1 MVAEM
6 SANRDDAPGQGRT
19 RTACRFV
26 IIWSGLLFLAAGGPL
41 HAQQTAPIP
50 LPIRITSTSGEVIP
64 VAIVQLHDSEG
75 RILAERLTDDNG
87 RATLSAP
94 SAGTYS
100 VLVDRLGHEEWTS
113 PPFEVRG
120 PPDAVLEFVVPVR
133 PVAIDPLAVDVNRK
147 CPVPRGQG
155 PLITRM
161 HIHTRNALAKV
172 TDGTREEDLEFVL
185 ESRTEHPVLD
195 KERKTARVDTV
206 RVKRPLMS
214 PPPDMLAFDGYVV
227 PRRSPDASPRFYA
240 PGPDVLLAE
249 SFVTSHCF
257 AVREHEDSA
266 WTGLYFQPLPDAENY
281 DVKGVVWV
289 DTLQGRPV
297 MVEWDYTELDRFLR
311 VGEYP
316 LNRSTLGY
324 RQNAGSVM
332 EHYEQF
338 LCATYPRCESRSRG
352 LQLPSPRGERFRS
365 RYEFA
370 PGGDDRWFIWRW
382 RIIWPALYRLRP
394 TATGEI
400 GRNYRWSPTID
411 VVIYATIAN
420 LLPVVNAGTVLE
432 AVRLRD
438 GR

>member
-6 SANRDDAPGQGRT
+6 AGDRPNGSGKGRT
-19 RTACRFV
+19 RTARRSV
-26 IIWSGLLFLAAGGPL
+26 IIWSGLLPLLAAAPAQ
-41 HAQQTAPIP
+41 AQQTGPIP
-50 LPIRITSTSGEVIP
+50 LPVRITSTTGEVIP
-64 VAIVQLHDSEG
+64 VAIVQLHDTEG

-94 SAGTYS
+94 AAGTYR

-133 PVAIDPLAVDVNRK
+133 PVAIDPLAVEVNRK

-172 TDGTREEDLEFVL
+172 TDGTREADLEFVL
-185 ESRTEHPVLD
+185 ESRTERPVLD
-195 KERKTARVDTV
+195 KDRKTARVDTV

-227 PRRSPDASPRFYA
+227 PRDSPDELPRFYA

-289 DTLQGRPV
+289 DTLRGRPV

-316 LNRSTLGY
+316 LNWASLGY
-324 RQNAGSVM
+324 RQNAGYVR
-332 EHYEQF
+332 EHYEPV
-338 LCATYPRCESRSRG
+338 LCSTYPRCGSSLR

-370 PGGDDRWFIWRW
+370 PGGEDRWFIWHW

-400 GRNYRWSPTID
+400 GRNYRWSPPID
-411 VVIYATIAN
+411 VVLYATIAN
-420 LLPVVNAGTVLE
+420 LLPVMNAGTVLQ
-432 AVRLRD
+432 AVRVRD
-438 GR
+438 EL

>member
-1 MVAEM
+1 MPV
-6 SANRDDAPGQGRT
+6 R
-19 RTACRFV
+19 V
-26 IIWSGLLFLAAGGPL
+26 V
-41 HAQQTAPIP
+41 
-50 LPIRITSTSGEVIP
+50 STSGEVIP
-64 VAIVQLHDSEG
+64 AAIVQLHDSEG
-75 RILAERLTDDNG
+75 RIVAERLTDDNG

-94 SAGTYS
+94 AAGTYR

-120 PPDAVLEFVVPVR
+120 PPDAVLEFAVPVR
-133 PVAIDPLAVDVNRK
+133 PVAIDPLMVDVNRK

-185 ESRTEHPVLD
+185 ESRTERPVLD
-195 KERKTARVDTV
+195 KDRKIARVDTV

-214 PPPDMLAFDGYVV
+214 PPPDMLALDGYVV
-227 PRRSPDASPRFYA
+227 PRTSPDELPRFYA
-240 PGPDVLLAE
+240 PAPDVLLAE

-289 DTLQGRPV
+289 DTLQVRPV

-316 LNRSTLGY
+316 LNSATLGY
-324 RQNAGSVM
+324 RQNAAATR
-332 EHYEQF
+332 EHYKPL
-338 LCATYPRCESRSRG
+338 LCDTYPNCLSTWR

-365 RYEFA
+365 RYAFA
-370 PGGDDRWFIWRW
+370 PAGDDLWFVWRW
-382 RIIWPALYRLRP
+382 RVVWPALYRLRP
-394 TATGEI
+394 TATGEKSKCVI
-400 GRNYRWSPTID
+400 CSTVPLPD
-411 VVIYATIAN
+411 VIQYATIAN
-420 LLPVVNAGTVLE
+420 LLPVMNAGTVLE
-432 AVRLRD
+432 AVRVRNEP
-438 GR
+438 